1 MCLPDSTCRFKK
13 PNVLVVLDYSSSM
26 VGFKG
31 SPAWFPPGQTATTR
45 WDAQLDA
52 LHYLLRYD
60 DGFFADNAR
69 IALARFAHDPD
80 LATPGT
86 TLTTDNSFP
95 PITDGFAIDI
105 PFDGQ
110 NGEYLDC
117 RGSGVDAEVEVLRT
131 TPPPPIMMSLD
142 PRAMMLTWTRGA
154 LRSAHE
160 LIDRT
165 RASHMGEP
173 GEDDRTY
180 RVVLMTDGDWTCPEM
195 VGQSCDENPA
205 PEAALLRED
214 GVPVNVI
221 AFGDATMQP
230 SLDEVSLQGGTKAAL
245 DATSPQGIV
254 DALGDVLDD
263 IRDSVIVPECTAS
276 LPRVLITM
284 DGSSSMIAGHAPGES
299 NWDKAR
305 FALTGN
311 PAAPNPGDP
320 GYVEPV
326 LDRQLELDGRTVAI
340 EDVVHLGMLAFA
352 RADEQVTMV
361 ELGPCNRDNIAWAM
375 DPHTSCVA
383 PGCTDPYAGYPL
395 TWTFKDSDSD
405 RDPPFLHTTR
415 SFMPACNETPN
426 SDSCVGQIANTFTG
440 QGLEAAHAM
449 LASYKNSPGLF
460 KADERTRFVNVLIT
474 DGKTSQGSS
483 SVQAALRSM
492 VADGID
498 TYVIGFGAPDAL
510 DGAQLMQYAQWGNT
524 GSAIEVDPTKVGGA
538 TALADAL
545 ESVVRSIDVDG
556 CCVLNDCS
564 AQPEPPDPHPV
575 CGDGV
580 VQGDEVCDDGPFNAH
595 YGHCG
600 GHCDGPHLL
609 CGDGRKDPPESCD
622 DGNLDPG
629 DGCDESCQLEGVASS
644 DSDGGGIVKPV
655 GAAPPLPVRDG
666 GMLKPLPTAGRSGG
680 TSMRDAGSADAG
692 ADAGVRQED
701 DGDCDCRAAGTAHG
715 GSRGWWVLLA
725 GLAAA
730 LRLRRRSS
738 SS

>member
-1 MCLPDSTCRFKK
+1 M
-13 PNVLVVLDYSSSM
+13 LVVLDYSSSM
-26 VGFKG
+26 VGFAG
-31 SPAWFPPGQTATTR
+31 RPAWFPPGQTATTR

-69 IALARFAHDPD
+69 VGLTRFAHDPE
-80 LATPGT
+80 LSTPGT
-86 TLTTDNSFP
+86 VLSTDTSFP

-110 NGEYLDC
+110 SGDYLDC

-142 PRAMMLTWTRGA
+142 PKAMMLTWTRGA

-165 RASHMGEP
+165 RASHVGEP

-180 RVVLMTDGDWTCPEM
+180 RVVLMTDGDWTCPDM
-195 VGQSCDENPA
+195 IGQACDEDPA
-205 PEAALLRED
+205 PEAGLLRED

-230 SLDEVSLQGGTKAAL
+230 SLDEVALRGGTGAAL

-254 DALGDVLDD
+254 DALGKVLDD
-263 IRDSVIVPECTAS
+263 LRDSVIVPSCTAS

-284 DGSSSMIAGHAPGES
+284 DGSSSMIAGDAAGES

-311 PAAPNPGDP
+311 PDAPNPGDP
-320 GYVEPV
+320 GYVESV
-326 LDRQLELDGRTVAI
+326 LDRRLELDGRDVAI
-340 EDVVHLGMLAFA
+340 EDVLHLGMLVFA
-352 RADEQVTMV
+352 RADEQITMV

-383 PGCTDPYAGYPL
+383 PGCSDPYAGFPL
-395 TWTFKDSDSD
+395 SWTFKNSDTD

-415 SFMPACNETPN
+415 SFMPACNVTPN
-426 SDSCVGQIANTFTG
+426 SDSCVGQIPNTFTG
-440 QGLEAAHAM
+440 QGLEAAHAL
-449 LASYKNSPGLF
+449 LASYKASPGLF
-460 KADERTRFVNVLIT
+460 KSDDHTRFVNVLIT
-474 DGKTSQGSS
+474 DGRSSQGSS
-483 SVQAALRSM
+483 SVQAALQSM

-498 TYVIGFGAPDAL
+498 TYVIGFGAADAL
-510 DGAQLMQYAQWGNT
+510 DSAQLMQYAQWGNT
-524 GSAIEVDPTKVGGA
+524 KTAIEVDPTQAGGA
-538 TALADAL
+538 SALADAL

-556 CCVLNDCS
+556 CCVLDDCS

-595 YGHCG
+595 YGYCG
-600 GHCDGPHLL
+600 GRCDGPHLR
-609 CGDGRKDPPESCD
+609 CGDGRKDAPETCD

-629 DGCDESCQLEGVASS
+629 DGCDDSCQLEGVAAG
-644 DSDGGGIVKPV
+644 DDDGGSGVVKPV
-655 GAAPPLPVRDG
+655 GAAPPLPAHPGSGTPAAVAGNPGSVHARDG
-666 GMLKPLPTAGRSGG
+666 GI
-680 TSMRDAGSADAG
+680 DAGHDAG
-692 ADAGVRQED
+692 FALDADES
-701 DGDCDCRAAGTAHG
+701 DCGCRAAGTAHG
-715 GSRGWWVLLA
+715 DRAWWLA
-725 GLAAA
+725 LVALAAA
-730 LRLRRRSS
+730 RLRRRRARR
-738 SS
+738 